1 MRVADK
7 FPIAGVFP
15 IGRRHCVVCKLQ
27 VVTAQPKIA
36 VSECTVGKSIGR
48 VSIVLYRVE
57 QVDVEE
63 FQRSSAQ
70 GYIIVRDIVTV
81 GVCDGRCGGWCGCFV
96 RWCRVCLFTAG
107 TGRRL

>member
-48 VSIVLYRVE
+48 VSIELYRVE
-57 QVDVEE
+57 
-63 FQRSSAQ
+63 
-70 GYIIVRDIVTV
+70 
-81 GVCDGRCGGWCGCFV
+81 
-96 RWCRVCLFTAG
+96 
-107 TGRRL
+107 